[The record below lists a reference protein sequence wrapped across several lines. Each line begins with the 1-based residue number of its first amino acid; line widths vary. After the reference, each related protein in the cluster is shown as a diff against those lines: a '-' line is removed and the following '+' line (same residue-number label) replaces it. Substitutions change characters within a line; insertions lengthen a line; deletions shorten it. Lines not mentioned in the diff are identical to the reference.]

1 MNTNKGDDKNNW
13 PVFIKKVHDAKVIT
27 EEKMR
32 KELDKRI
39 CAIRPEK
46 LAAVYGNDQSV
57 RLKAYA
63 RFFVEMDKLREES
76 EDELMKKQV

>member
-1 MNTNKGDDKNNW
+1 
-13 PVFIKKVHDAKVIT
+13 
-27 EEKMR
+27 MR

-39 CAIRPEK
+39 CALRPEK

-63 RFFVEMDKLREES
+63 KFHVEMEKLKEES
-76 EDELMKKQV
+76 EEELLKQ

>member
-1 MNTNKGDDKNNW
+1 MQQHKDDKNNW
-13 PVFIKKVHDAKVIT
+13 PIFIKKVHDAKVKT
-27 EEKMR
+27 ELKMR

-46 LAAVYGNDQSV
+46 LAAVFGNDQSV

-63 RFFVEMDKLREES
+63 RFFVEMEKLQQES
-76 EDELMKKQV
+76 EEELIKHQM